1 MANVINANLTR
12 DTNNPPDGWCVLW
25 RLALSMIQ
33 AGWQIKAC
41 SDGTNMITGL
51 NTVNDLLNSGVSS
64 NWKTIS
70 NVGGGGTGP
79 SVTVKEYGGLMT
91 ITGVSGLISPTASDP
106 GSEGNFITFA
116 GFSSGGNNGTFQIA
130 EVVSATSCKIWNTSG
145 VAGDSNNGNVGVTWQ
160 EKTFK
165 TVSYTHGNWGPSPKA
180 PWIVL
185 KGPRIIKVPVNASP
199 SGSFI
204 IGETIYQ
211 GTSSD
216 TQRRATLL
224 GVVMNS
230 TSTSGWMVIDPHDY
244 GTWNNSE
251 DIVGLTSSATHLAAN
266 ISATPIVYANEI
278 VIAKAAA
285 NYYTGSCYWWC
296 GDQSGEN
303 TDSFSYMAAN
313 NVNVTINI
321 APGFTPTTFPTNAV
335 VIFGGNAAHQS
346 FISSTAFQMGTYAQ
360 VMVVNALPRAG
371 RAADGTFSVAWHT
384 APALATDASYA
395 FSWQRLDDVE
405 PGDVCPF
412 AAFAAGATIT
422 LSNYDKKGNL
432 AGAYLSSSA
441 IGTNTANITNVYWT
455 SFCARGCGVSA
466 RDIVQPYGL
475 FTNQVAS
482 VSFIS
487 TNNAEAFRISNHP
500 DATPP
505 YRVERGVLYND
516 GSANLTGGVVSQ
528 IKSVKGKPRWF
539 RYLGAGSRLSTFD
552 TKQWLALTAY
562 DYTYGSIVI
571 GPYNGTTTPLAT

>member
-41 SDGTNMITGL
+41 GDGL
-51 NTVNDLLNSGVSS
+51 NTKVTGLTDITGFLAVTTNWNS
-64 NWKTIS
+64 IS

-79 SVTVKEYGGLMT
+79 SVTVKEYNGLLT

-106 GSEGNFITFA
+106 GSEGNIITFA
-116 GFSSGGNNGTFQIA
+116 GFNSVGNNGSFQIA
-130 EVVSATSCKIWNTSG
+130 EVLSATSCKIWNPSG
-145 VAGDSNNGNVGVTWQ
+145 FAGDLNNGNVGVTWQ

-165 TVSYTHGNWGPSPKA
+165 TVSYTASTWASRA

-185 KGPRIIKVPVNASP
+185 EGTRIIKVPVNAAP
-199 SGSFI
+199 SSSFI
-204 IGETIYQ
+204 IGETVYQ
-211 GTSSD
+211 GVSVD
-216 TQRRATLL
+216 TQRRGTLL

-244 GTWNNSE
+244 GTWDNST
-251 DIVGLTSSATHLAAN
+251 DIVGLTSSATLPLAN
-266 ISATPIVYANEI
+266 ISATPKIYANEI
-278 VIAKAAA
+278 VIAKSSS
-285 NYYTGSCYWWC
+285 NFYTGSCYWWC
-296 GDQSGEN
+296 GDRVGEDS
-303 TDSFSYMAAN
+303 DSFSYMAAN
-313 NVNVTINI
+313 NVSVTTSV

-346 FISSTAFQMGTYAQ
+346 FISSAAFQMGTYAQ
-360 VMVVNALPRAG
+360 VMVVNALPRAE

-384 APALATDASYA
+384 APALVTDASYA

-412 AAFAAGATIT
+412 AAFATGATII

-432 AGAYLSSSA
+432 AGACLSSSA
-441 IGTNTANITNVYWT
+441 IGTNTANITSVYWT

-475 FTNQVAS
+475 FTNQVGS

-516 GSANLTGGVVSQ
+516 GSANLTGGVISQ

-562 DYTYGSIVI
+562 DSTYGSIVI